1 MSDRTS
7 WLSGGNLLPNSSAE
21 RHLKTLFERGL
32 DGDQA
37 AYRRFLCDIGDLLR
51 SYIKRQLYR
60 FKRTEVDAEDTWAVV
75 GDQVE
80 ELINEAFN
88 ACAFYSHFEA
98 VVADVRAGGVGVL
111 HTDGTAAG
119 PPR

>member
-1 MSDRTS
+1 MTTEPKPTSSHESDLPIALKLQVI
-7 WLSGGNLLPNSSAE
+7 LSYGFVLAPRVEYINPKHGGHYMIVE
-21 RHLKTLFERGL
+21 G
-32 DGDQA
+32 
-37 AYRRFLCDIGDLLR
+37 CDIP
-51 SYIKRQLYR
+51 
-60 FKRTEVDAEDTWAVV
+60 TEVDAEDTWAVV